1 MINKLFAFCAA
12 LLTSLA
18 MSFNANS
25 AQKEDATFIPEI
37 TEAYEAVSIGGEFR
51 VIYCSPSDTLKI
63 VAKDKVLN
71 GVECLVED
79 GTLVVRYREGKAFNT
94 IMGGRSPIVYI
105 PANPDIRS
113 FRLSGTTRME
123 CAHPIVQE
131 SLHIKMSGA
140 SRVIGEVKTKHLDI
154 YCAGTVNVTLTGS
167 SDTTN
172 IRIDGASR
180 VAVGEG
186 FECNSAD
193 LDINGA
199 GIVRINCV
207 GTLSGK
213 IAGSSVVRYLGEPEV
228 KIETN
233 GLASITRID

>member
-1 MINKLFAFCAA
+1 MRNTVFALCAA
-12 LLTSLA
+12 LLVSFA
-18 MSFNANS
+18 MPFNAHS

-37 TEAYEAVSIGGEFR
+37 TEAYDAVSIGGEFR
-51 VIYCSPSDTLKI
+51 VIYCAPTDTLKI
-63 VAKDKVLN
+63 VAKEKVLK

-79 GTLVVRYREGKAFNT
+79 GTLVVRYREGQGFNT

-105 PANPDIRS
+105 PANPDIRT

-123 CAHPIVQE
+123 CTHPIVQD
-131 SLHIKMSGA
+131 SLYIKMSGA
-140 SRVIGEVKTKHLDI
+140 SRVVGEVCAGQLDI

-167 SDTTN
+167 SDKAK

-186 FECNSAD
+186 FKCNSAD
-193 LDINGA
+193 IDINGA
-199 GIVRINCV
+199 GVVRINCL
-207 GTLSGK
+207 GTLSGE
-213 IAGSSVVRYLGEPEV
+213 IAGTSVVRYLGDPRV
-228 KIETN
+228 SIETN